1 MQLSFVLI
9 DENENSRVIVEN
21 IVDKLPQVVITK
33 SFSSLKEAC
42 KFLELNT
49 VDFVLI
55 DPNFSTELAFSTIE
69 KLNQNLPV
77 ILMSARIKD
86 AVKGFNL
93 AAFDFILKPFTAD
106 RFSISLRRLLNQEYY
121 RLKQESILEP
131 TYIEVRCNLMT
142 EKIEHNQIDFVE
154 AMGDYVKIVTPKRKY
169 IVLMSMKKIN
179 TLLPEQEFFRSHK
192 SFIVNLHKIEQYNGK
207 EILLNGKKIPLSRF
221 RKQAFKDLM
230 QAS

>member
-77 ILMSARIKD
+77 IL
-86 AVKGFNL
+86 
-93 AAFDFILKPFTAD
+93 
-106 RFSISLRRLLNQEYY
+106 
-121 RLKQESILEP
+121 
-131 TYIEVRCNLMT
+131 
-142 EKIEHNQIDFVE
+142 
-154 AMGDYVKIVTPKRKY
+154 
-169 IVLMSMKKIN
+169 
-179 TLLPEQEFFRSHK
+179 
-192 SFIVNLHKIEQYNGK
+192 
-207 EILLNGKKIPLSRF
+207 
-221 RKQAFKDLM
+221 
-230 QAS
+230 